1 MAYSPKILAFAGS
14 LRKDS
19 FNKKLVAVAA
29 QGARDAGASVTLID
43 LKEYPLPVYDGDIET
58 ASGLPEN
65 ALKLKKLFIDHDGL
79 MISSPEYNSGYPGGL
94 KNMIDWVSR
103 VVPGG
108 KPLAEFEGKF
118 AVIMNAT
125 PGMGGGARMLPT
137 LRVLLSNLRINVLAD
152 QFGLTKANEAFT
164 PEGDLKEEAQKK
176 TALGLGRK
184 LAEALAKLKS

>member
-1 MAYSPKILAFAGS
+1 MAYTPKILAFAGS

-29 QGARDAGASVTLID
+29 QGAREAGAKVTLID
-43 LKEYPLPVYDGDIET
+43 LKEYPLSVYDGDDET
-58 ASGLPEN
+58 AGGIPAN
-65 ALKLKKLFIDHDGL
+65 AQKLKTLFLEHDGL
-79 MISSPEYNSGYPGGL
+79 LISSPEYNSGYPGGL

-103 VVPGG
+103 PSGN

-164 PEGDLKEEAQKK
+164 PEGDLKDEAQKK
-176 TALGLGRK
+176 TTLGLGRK
-184 LAEALAKLKS
+184 LAETIAKVKS

>member
-1 MAYSPKILAFAGS
+1 MAISPQILAFSAS
-14 LRKDS
+14 TRKDS

-29 QGARDAGASVTLID
+29 RGATEAGARVTLLD
-43 LKEYPLPVYDGDIET
+43 LKEYPLSVYDGDDE
-58 ASGLPEN
+58 AAKGMPEN
-65 ALKLKKLFIDHDGL
+65 ALKLKALFLAHDGL
-79 MISSPEYNSGYPGGL
+79 LISSPEYNSSYPGGF

-103 VVPGG
+103 PAGG

-125 PGMGGGARMLPT
+125 TGMGGGARMLPT

-152 QFGLTKANEAFT
+152 QFGLTKASEAFT
-164 PEGDLKEEAQKK
+164 PEGDLKDEAQKK

-184 LAEALAKLKS
+184 LAETIAKIRA